1 MESQLHRY
9 EVALAWTGNL
19 GPGTASYTAYT
30 RDHLLV
36 APGKPALACSAD
48 PAFRGDPA
56 RYNPE
61 ELFIA
66 SIASCH
72 MLWYL
77 HLCAD
82 AGVRVLSYEDCPS
95 GVLQES
101 GMQAG
106 ELISI
111 DLFPRIRVE
120 DASHV
125 ETAHALHSQA
135 HALCF
140 LARSVR
146 TPICIRPL
154 VLAG

>member
-1 MESQLHRY
+1 MESRLHRY

-19 GPGTASYTAYT
+19 GTGTSSYTAYT
-30 RDHLLV
+30 RDHVLV
-36 APGKPALACSAD
+36 APGKPALECSAD

-82 AGVRVLSYEDCPS
+82 AGVRVVSYEDRPT
-95 GVLQES
+95 GVLEES

-106 ELISI
+106 ELTSI
-111 DLFPRIRVE
+111 DLCPQVTVE
-120 DASHV
+120 EASQV
-125 ETAHALHSQA
+125 ETAHALHLEA

-146 TPICIRPL
+146 TPIHIQPH
-154 VLAG
+154 VQVG